1 MELIRKNQLL
11 KESLSYHDMHAIG
24 IRMTSIHF
32 FKTKLRVQNLKY
44 EKTTNPFYE
53 TSLCS
58 RHMASIF
65 QNPFL

>member
-1 MELIRKNQLL
+1 MISN
-11 KESLSYHDMHAIG
+11 I
-24 IRMTSIHF
+24 IPI

-44 EKTTNPFYE
+44 EKTTNPFYG

-65 QNPFL
+65 QNPSL